1 MRSIIIT
8 VAIMSSLLLNAQ
20 RTEYIEPELKNY
32 VYEVLTEFKLQGV
45 YKGLGD
51 VFIVKFSDVKGS
63 KATAVARGK
72 NIDGFVHIVIYKEL
86 WELLTYAQKRL
97 VILHELGHDYLNL
110 EHCEG
115 EGVMMAELT
124 RVIYPSDL
132 RGFKEQFYIDA
143 KGGNL
148 WLYTAA

>member
-1 MRSIIIT
+1 MKNIMIT
-8 VAIMSSLLLNAQ
+8 VAIMSSLLVNAQ
-20 RTEYIEPELKNY
+20 RTEYIEDGLKNY
-32 VYEVLTEFKLQGV
+32 VYEVLTEFKLQGL

-51 VFIVKFSDVKGS
+51 TFIVKFSDVKGS

-72 NIDGFVHIVIYKEL
+72 DIDSLVHIIIYKDR
-86 WELLTYAQKRL
+86 WELLTSAQKRL

-115 EGVMMAELT
+115 EGVMTAELT

-143 KGGNL
+143 KVGNL
-148 WLYTAA
+148 WLYIAA